1 MQGGDFLRGHV
12 LFTHGNYGFIRAE
25 DYEKEVDIFFHN
37 KDVVG
42 GSLYSGAYVE
52 FELSQEGNRIKAI
65 NVRETIE
72 TEDGFEV
79 VKVKLFNLE
88 SGTFD
93 LYNFYLEVLS
103 KINIGLRYA
112 IVIGD
117 VILASSIKLSMEQG
131 NKVISGYRNKENYR
145 EILDGYQFKFI

>member
-1 MQGGDFLRGHV
+1 MRGHV

-42 GSLYSGAYVE
+42 GNLYSGAYVE

-72 TEDGFEV
+72 TEDGFEI
-79 VKVKLFNLE
+79 VKVKLFNME
-88 SGTFD
+88 NGAFD

-103 KINIGLRYA
+103 RINIGLRYA

-117 VILASSIKLSMEQG
+117 AILASSINLTIEQG
-131 NKVISGYRNKENYR
+131 SKIIEGYKDKKDYKQIME
-145 EILDGYQFKFI
+145 GYQIKFI